1 MIITTL
7 IHINGEPRI
16 IVESNTGRK
25 IIKDG
30 IERDISIDFPG
41 EEVNYIETN
50 EPIDPQEIVDILIGE
65 LVD

>member
-7 IHINGEPRI
+7 IHINGEPKI
-16 IVESNTGRK
+16 IVESNTGRR

-41 EEVNYIETN
+41 EEVNYIESN
-50 EPIDPQEIVDILIGE
+50 EPVDPEEIVNILIGE
-65 LVD
+65 SVD